1 MVGAE
6 RSHGGRYYM
15 KNYKIEA
22 FENLVEAFGS
32 LPSIGK
38 KTAIRLAYHAVMEDG
53 FAAMK
58 LAHALETGINTIQKC
73 SKCHNMSED
82 ELCTICSDPYRDNT
96 KLCIVQSAKDILTI
110 EESGQFDGVYYVVSE
125 VHDLDDAHLFYAVGG
140 VDEIIFAFPP
150 SIATDTMILYI
161 EDKLKGLDIHFTK
174 IAQGVPTG
182 VELDNIDVMS
192 LSRALEARV
201 KI

>member
-1 MVGAE
+1 M
-6 RSHGGRYYM
+6 RR
-15 KNYKIEA
+15 YKIEA
-22 FENLVEAFGS
+22 FENLVEAFGA
-32 LPSIGK
+32 LPGIGK
-38 KTAIRLAYHAVMEDG
+38 KTAIRLAYHVVREDG
-53 FAAMK
+53 FAGMK
-58 LAHALETGINTIQKC
+58 LAHAIETGVNSIQKC

-82 ELCTICSDPYRDNT
+82 ELCAICSDPYRDTT

-110 EESGQFDGVYYVVSE
+110 EESRQFFGIYYVVSQ
-125 VHDLDDAHLFYAVGG
+125 VGDLDESHLLHAVDG
-140 VDEIIFAFPP
+140 VEEVIFAFPP

-161 EDKLKGLDIHFTK
+161 EDKLKGLNIAFTK

-182 VELDNIDVMS
+182 VELENIDLLS